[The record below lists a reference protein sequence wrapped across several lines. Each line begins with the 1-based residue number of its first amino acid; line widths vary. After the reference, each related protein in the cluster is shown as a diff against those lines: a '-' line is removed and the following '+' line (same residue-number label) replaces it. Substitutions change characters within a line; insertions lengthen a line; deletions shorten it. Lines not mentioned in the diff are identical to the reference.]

1 MFMSDEKLVWSDHP
15 SFIETLPA
23 WIFSLL
29 CIVII
34 EGTFHHW
41 HPILINVAG
50 LINNPQVTRLMESE
64 MLMRS
69 VVALIMVG
77 HPLLKMIGC
86 HYTNYAITSQ
96 RIIIGKGVLNRRYEE
111 IELFRVRDVSIKR
124 SFFQRLT
131 GLGTVFVISRD
142 MTQPECRL
150 RHVGKPFK
158 VVDILRKGVYA
169 AKEARGL
176 REMEVT

>member
-15 SFIETLPA
+15 SFVETLPA
-23 WIFSLL
+23 WLFSLV

-34 EGTFHHW
+34 EATFYQW
-41 HPILINVAG
+41 HPFISNIAAM
-50 LINNPQVTRLMESE
+50 INNPRVTNLVESE
-64 MLMRS
+64 ILLRS
-69 VVALIMVG
+69 IVAVIMVG

-124 SFFQRLT
+124 SFFQRLA
-131 GLGTVFVISRD
+131 GLGTVIVISRD
-142 MTQPECRL
+142 MTQPQCRL